1 MNKVLELKN
10 ISRTYYIREVPIRVF
25 DNISI
30 NIDKKEKLA
39 LVGPSGCGKT
49 SLLNI
54 AGLLERPNKGEVLLN
69 GIEIEWIS
77 DKKMSEY
84 RKKNIGFVFQF
95 NNLLSDFTV
104 IENVA
109 LPLIIDGYSRKESIN
124 RANDLLAQ
132 VGLSDREGN
141 YPNQVSGGEQ
151 QRVAIARALVNNPSL
166 IIADEPTG
174 NLDQKTAMNIV
185 ELFNKLVDEF
195 DCSLFLATHNIEI
208 ANLQDK
214 VLNMER
220 LNYSIR

>member
-25 DNISI
+25 ENISI

-54 AGLLERPNKGEVLLN
+54 AGLLERPNKGKVLLN
-69 GIEIEWIS
+69 GLEIDWVS

-104 IENVA
+104 VENVA
-109 LPLIIDGYSRKESIN
+109 LPLIIDGYSRKESIK
-124 RANDLLAQ
+124 RANDLLTQ
-132 VGLSDREGN
+132 VGLSNRAGN

-174 NLDQKTAMNIV
+174 NLDKKTAMNIV
-185 ELFNKLVDEF
+185 ELFNRLVDEF

-208 ANLQDK
+208 ANLQNK
-214 VLNMER
+214 VLNMEK
-220 LNYSIR
+220 LN